1 MPVRVV
7 TDSTSDLPRDLA
19 RDFDVT
25 VVPLT
30 VVFGDESFRDGV
42 DIDSATFFQRLGV
55 EKELPRTSQPSVEA
69 FREAYAAAA
78 ADGAEIV
85 SIHISSRLS
94 GTINAA
100 SIARAQMSSAV
111 HIDLIDSYN
120 VSLGLGA
127 IVMEAAEAAR
137 NGATMEEV
145 GRVARTAMD
154 RVTWYAFLDT
164 LEFLQRGGRIGRARA
179 LAGSIL
185 SIKPILHAEDGEIAP
200 FERIRTRARAVERLY
215 ELALEHAMAKR
226 LYVASADNDDEAGML
241 VERLRPHMPHTEF
254 IVGQFGPVIGVY
266 TGPGALGICA
276 VPREA

>member
-1 MPVRVV
+1 MPVRVI
-7 TDSTSDLPRDLA
+7 TDSTSDLPAELA
-19 RDFDVT
+19 RDLDIR

-30 VVFGDESFRDGV
+30 VVFGDEAFQDGV
-42 DIDSATFFQRLGV
+42 DIDSTMFFERLR
-55 EKELPRTSQPSVEA
+55 EAKELPRTSQPSVES

-78 ADGAEIV
+78 GDGTDVV

-100 SIARAQMSSAV
+100 SIAREEVAPAI

-127 IVMEAAEAAR
+127 IVVEAAEAAR
-137 NGATMEEV
+137 AGGTMEEV
-145 GRVARTAMD
+145 GRVARSAMD
-154 RVTWYAFLDT
+154 RVKWYAFLDT

-200 FERIRTRARAVERLY
+200 FERIRTRTKAVDRLY
-215 ELALEHAMAKR
+215 ELALQDAIAKR
-226 LYVASADNDDEAGML
+226 LYVASAHNDAEAAIM
-241 VERLRPHMPHTEF
+241 VERLRPHMPHTELV
-254 IVGQFGPVIGVY
+254 VGQFGPVIGVY
-266 TGPGALGICA
+266 TGPNALGICA
-276 VPREA
+276 VPRET